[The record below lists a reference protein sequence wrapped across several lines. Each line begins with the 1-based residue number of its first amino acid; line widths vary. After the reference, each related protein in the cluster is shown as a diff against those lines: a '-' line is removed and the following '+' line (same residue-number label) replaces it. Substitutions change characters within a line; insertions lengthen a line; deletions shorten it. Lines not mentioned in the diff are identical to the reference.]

1 MSRGL
6 WFPVSGKQET
16 VGSCGYTISYAERS
30 IYANPDQEI
39 NSDNAYFE
47 MLESQLRARG
57 YEPKI
62 YQNGRVFVIIPVQ
75 DKYGWILREIAR
87 AYWLTTYARRG
98 TV

>member
-30 IYANPDQEI
+30 IIASPNKAID
-39 NSDNAYFE
+39 SDNAYFE

-57 YEPKI
+57 YEPRI
-62 YQNGRVFVIIPVQ
+62 HRDGRVFVTIPVQ
-75 DKYGWILREIAR
+75 DKYGWVLREIAR
-87 AYWLTTYARRG
+87 AYWLTTYARRV
-98 TV
+98 TI

>member
-6 WFPVSGKQET
+6 WFPVNGKQET

-39 NSDNAYFE
+39 NSENAYFE

-62 YQNGRVFVIIPVQ
+62 YQNGRVFMIIPVN
-75 DKYGWILREIAR
+75 DKYGWVLREIAR
-87 AYWLTTYARRG
+87 AYWLTIYAKREA
-98 TV
+98 V